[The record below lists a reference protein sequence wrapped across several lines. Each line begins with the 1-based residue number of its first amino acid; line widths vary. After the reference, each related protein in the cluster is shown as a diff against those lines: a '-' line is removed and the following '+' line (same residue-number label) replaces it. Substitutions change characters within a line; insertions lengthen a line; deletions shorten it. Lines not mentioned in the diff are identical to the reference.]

1 MMTNSC
7 YSYRAYN
14 MYLGGDPVK
23 LNQQF
28 YCRKRI
34 IRNRL
39 FHKGRIYWFCHD
51 VLHKIHEIYRTMD
64 DTAKYRIHCVMH
76 RIMRFMRIV
85 CKVAKL
91 EAPIL
96 AAFTALYVKALLY
109 GCAMIAI
116 LNLI

>member
-1 MMTNSC
+1 MTSYC
-7 YSYRAYN
+7 YRYDVYNRYR
-14 MYLGGDPVK
+14 GGDPVK

-39 FHKGRIYWFCHD
+39 FHKGRIYWFSLD

-64 DTAKYRIHCVMH
+64 DTAQYRIHPIMH
-76 RIMRFMRIV
+76 RITHFMRIV

-91 EAPIL
+91 EAPIIV
-96 AAFTALYVKALLY
+96 AFTALYVKALLY
-109 GCAMIAI
+109 GCA
-116 LNLI
+116 LIVFIN

>member
-1 MMTNSC
+1 MMTNNFYC
-7 YSYRAYN
+7 PRVYN
-14 MYLGGDPVK
+14 MYRVGADPVK

-39 FHKGRIYWFCHD
+39 FHKGRLYWTGYD
-51 VLHKIHEIYRTMD
+51 VLREIHEIYRTMD
-64 DTAKYRIHCVMH
+64 DTAHRIHRIMH

-96 AAFTALYVKALLY
+96 AAFTALYVKALY
-109 GCAMIAI
+109 CCALIAI
-116 LNLI
+116 LN